1 MTTDE
6 ARLFLGVIDDI
17 DPEDAYLER
26 MHELKTQF
34 SDQVPFKKLYQS
46 RWNRLKKIE
55 EAFLVLGGMLPVLAE
70 NNVHPFI
77 YSIEQSLLDLFG
89 QFNRLNNSLRTQL
102 YNSHSPK
109 EVEML
114 TGEIYEN
121 YYSFAKSLN
130 SDVYLPDLKI
140 SQKTD
145 EVELYNE
152 LRELESK
159 GVTHLGQLDLDDSK
173 LQVVREV
180 NRLSLWFKKESNE

>member
-102 YNSHSPK
+102 YNAHSPK

>member
-17 DPEDAYLER
+17 DPEDAYLDR

-109 EVEML
+109 EVETL
-114 TGEIYEN
+114 TGKIYEN

>member
-1 MTTDE
+1 
-6 ARLFLGVIDDI
+6 
-17 DPEDAYLER
+17 
-26 MHELKTQF
+26 
-34 SDQVPFKKLYQS
+34 
-46 RWNRLKKIE
+46 
-55 EAFLVLGGMLPVLAE
+55 MLPVLAE

-77 YSIEQSLLDLFG
+77 YSIEQSWLDLFG
-89 QFNRLNNSLRTQL
+89 QFNRLNNALRTQL
-102 YNSHSPK
+102 YNAHSPK

-159 GVTHLGQLDLDDSK
+159 GVTHFGQLDLDDSK

>member
-109 EVEML
+109 EVETL
-114 TGEIYEN
+114 TGKIYEN